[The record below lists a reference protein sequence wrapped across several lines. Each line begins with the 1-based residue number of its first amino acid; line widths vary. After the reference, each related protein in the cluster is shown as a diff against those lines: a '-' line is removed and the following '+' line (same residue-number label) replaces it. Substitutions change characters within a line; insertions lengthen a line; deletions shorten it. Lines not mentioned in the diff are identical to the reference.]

1 MSGENFLLKLY
12 FALTNFK
19 EYEEIIKQAEKEKV
33 FGPEKME
40 EIKELAYKIGPM
52 PDNMKRKEE
61 LRHFRISMS
70 LFR

>member
-19 EYEEIIKQAEKEKV
+19 EYEEIIEQAEKEKV

-40 EIKELAYKIGPM
+40 EIKELAYKIGQM